1 VSGAPL
7 CVALDRAD
15 YALLV
20 AVASALVA
28 TASLFWQVY
37 NAIRID
43 RARVRLVVDP
53 SMVTPGIDG
62 PVVVS

>member
-1 VSGAPL
+1 
-7 CVALDRAD
+7 
-15 YALLV
+15 LV
-20 AVASALVA
+20 TDPHIAACGSVGNSPSALVA
-28 TASLFWQVY
+28 TASLLWQVY

-53 SMVTPGIDG
+53 SMVTPGINE